1 MLKEATISERKI
13 VNAFIE
19 LLEESSLEQISITDI
34 IKKANL
40 SRPTFYYYYS
50 NKEDLVETTFS
61 KILDKVSSI
70 LQEDM
75 TYQEGVVTEMLRYLK
90 ENQKLCLTLMTHIP
104 NINEMIREF
113 IIETILNSDIENVTE
128 LMEQSYHIPAKYS
141 LEIYVSTIV
150 TILTLWLKEGCVE
163 SPEELADIILEAVII
178 KVNKLGPLRPSL
190 FLLNVKIKTIK
201 SSKVIIHR
209 LCTADHTSRSIFLV
223 ENFCRTKASIIVVT
237 H

>member
-19 LLEESSLEQISITDI
+19 LLEESSIDQISITDI

-61 KILDKVSSI
+61 KILDKISSI

-90 ENQKLCLTLMTHIP
+90 ENHKLCRTLMTHIP
-104 NINEMIREF
+104 NINELICEF

-128 LMEQSYHIPAKYS
+128 LMERSYHIPVKYS
-141 LEIYVSTIV
+141 SEVYVITIV
-150 TILTLWLKEGCVE
+150 TILALWLKEGCIE
-163 SPEELADIILEAVII
+163 SPEGTAITLLEAVII
-178 KVNKLGPLRPSL
+178 KAK
-190 FLLNVKIKTIK
+190 
-201 SSKVIIHR
+201 
-209 LCTADHTSRSIFLV
+209 
-223 ENFCRTKASIIVVT
+223 
-237 H
+237 

>member
-163 SPEELADIILEAVII
+163 SPEELNI
-178 KVNKLGPLRPSL
+178 
-190 FLLNVKIKTIK
+190 KIKTIK
-201 SSKVIIHR
+201 SGKVIIHR
-209 LCTADHTSRSIFLV
+209 LCTTNHTSCAIFLV
-223 ENFCRTKASIIVVT
+223 ENFCRTKTSIIVVA

>member
-61 KILDKVSSI
+61 KILDNVSSI
-70 LQEDM
+70 LQEDN
-75 TYQEGVVTEMLRYLK
+75 R
-90 ENQKLCLTLMTHIP
+90 KLCLTLMTHIP
-104 NINEMIREF
+104 NINGMIREF

-141 LEIYVSTIV
+141 LEVYVSTIV
-150 TILTLWLKEGCVE
+150 TILTLWLKEDCIE

-178 KVNKLGPLRPSL
+178 KVK
-190 FLLNVKIKTIK
+190 
-201 SSKVIIHR
+201 
-209 LCTADHTSRSIFLV
+209 
-223 ENFCRTKASIIVVT
+223 
-237 H
+237 